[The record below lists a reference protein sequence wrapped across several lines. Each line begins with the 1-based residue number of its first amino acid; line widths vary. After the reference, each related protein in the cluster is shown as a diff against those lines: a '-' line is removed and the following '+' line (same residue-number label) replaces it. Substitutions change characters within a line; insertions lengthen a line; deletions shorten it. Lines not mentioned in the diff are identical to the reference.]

1 VKVLVAAGAN
11 LAARDTAHG
20 STPLIWACG
29 GGHFAVIKYLLDE
42 GQWQYTLYMYSTA
55 PQVNAKM
62 AVCCCVRKSLH
73 YATGV

>member
-1 VKVLVAAGAN
+1 VHATQHLLEVAELNCYTVVWNGCTIQQVVKVLVAAGAN

-42 GQWQYTLYMYSTA
+42 GQ
-55 PQVNAKM
+55 
-62 AVCCCVRKSLH
+62 
-73 YATGV
+73 